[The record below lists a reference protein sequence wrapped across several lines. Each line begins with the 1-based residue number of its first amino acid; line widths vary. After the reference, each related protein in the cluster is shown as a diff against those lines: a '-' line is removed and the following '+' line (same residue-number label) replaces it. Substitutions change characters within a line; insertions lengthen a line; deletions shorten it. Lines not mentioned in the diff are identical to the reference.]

1 MIEPRPSLAERAH
14 WPPVL
19 LPEDM
24 AVVLGLG
31 SERGAREFLVK
42 HGVPHA
48 RVGGR
53 VFVLADELVGWLRE
67 HQQRHPTRE
76 ELREKADATIREIA
90 PTVRQ
95 RRRSRRPPSLRRKS
109 LDVLPADAAACV
121 ECGSGPPSGPA
132 ARADAAAERTSDG

>member
-1 MIEPRPSLAERAH
+1 MTSPRRSLAERAL

-31 SERGAREFLVK
+31 SERAAREFLAK

-48 RVGGR
+48 RVGTR

-67 HQQRHPTRE
+67 RQQRHPTRE
-76 ELREKADATIREIA
+76 ELREKADATIRGIA
-90 PTVRQ
+90 PTARQ
-95 RRRSRRPPSLRRKS
+95 RRRGRRPPSWRRKS
-109 LDVLPADAAACV
+109 LEMPPADAAACV
-121 ECGSGPPSGPA
+121 ECGSGPPDGPP